1 MLRSSAEIDDACTS
15 YTWRSSEQGH
25 QRPSGDWADL
35 GRGQGECYLR
45 SDFLWMPNATAGVDA
60 ASVVSGRPWH
70 FDGDNPA
77 PYLDPASGNV
87 SVLYRT
93 DSNGGSAYLPSGE
106 KNTYHTASL
115 IGIATAPSWRG
126 PYKSGS
132 QFGGP
137 ISNYDYPFEEN
148 EDPFLFK
155 TKRGFVALF
164 HANTWTDSHGS
175 HIPVASG
182 AGRLAY
188 SADGRDWHYSQTPC
202 YNGTIRFTNGTTLVL
217 ARMERPVLLF
227 DEESGRPTHL
237 INGVQPFSHPYTF
250 TLVQEVGA

>member
-1 MLRSSAEIDDACTS
+1 MGTPYQIDNPTVTFFPNGS
-15 YTWRSSEQGH
+15 LLL
-25 QRPSGDWADL
+25 L
-35 GRGQGECYLR
+35 GRGG
-45 SDFLWMPNATAGVDA
+45 
-60 ASVVSGRPWH
+60 
-70 FDGDNPA
+70 
-77 PYLDPASGNV
+77 DPA
-87 SVLYRT
+87 REA
-93 DSNGGSAYLPSGE
+93 GSDGWV
-106 KNTYHTASL
+106 
-115 IGIATAPSWRG
+115 TAPSWRG
-126 PYKSGS
+126 PYESAS
-132 QFGGP
+132 EYGGP